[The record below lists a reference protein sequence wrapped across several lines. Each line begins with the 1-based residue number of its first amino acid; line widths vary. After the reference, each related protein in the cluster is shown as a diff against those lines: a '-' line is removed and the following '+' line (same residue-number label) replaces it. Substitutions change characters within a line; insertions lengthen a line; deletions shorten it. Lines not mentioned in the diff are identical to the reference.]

1 MPSVLL
7 FLLQIFQIAS
17 FHVTSRCRA
26 TNKKLNPHPLSRS
39 SSRSRPASSLSY
51 NNRYFALVL
60 RASTSSTVDDTYNNE
75 NYDDKLVSEIPIEKR
90 GIGVGIDLGTT
101 NSAIAILQASKNTT
115 TQQLVGLSYTVSPK
129 ILSIPN
135 NGRTM
140 PSIVTILPNNHDNG
154 NKEHPKKI
162 VVGKEAAQLEHE
174 YPESSYRNVKRI
186 IGTGGKKAI
195 QNGVLVPNFY
205 FESGKKI
212 KNGAH
217 EIRNFQVSL
226 PRQLEDAQA
235 SPAKLSWSSNTSPSE
250 FVTPEYISSC
260 ILQTLFRTA
269 EEATGDKV
277 TRAVIGVPAFF
288 NDAQRE
294 ATKQACRMAGVNK
307 VRLITEPEAAAL
319 AYGLGK
325 DINNNNYNDEGRM
338 AFEDELVL
346 VFDLGGG
353 TFDVSVLA
361 VGGGVMEVVATTGNS
376 MLGGSDFDRK
386 IATWITSEV
395 SKASSDSSKK
405 WLQLESV
412 QSAILR
418 CAEAVRIHLSNSRTV
433 RLALPLTTNGWL
445 SLSKPTDILL
455 TKQDEVVRSSSTHH
469 VITELSRKSMEE
481 LCKEE
486 FQSLLPPVREVALL
500 AGLLLP
506 GDAPPSV
513 ADAAVQ
519 LEKELKEASTAALEF
534 EEFYETAGNSHND
547 IGIKDQLNEDE
558 DNDNNKIDED
568 SLLLIRNMDIKAM
581 RAEQR
586 QGRKKSRDLAARERS
601 FRKEKLRAET
611 NAKLTNRNSASVGGA
626 VKVKKSSYGRLA
638 SQVVLVGGATRM
650 PGIGRMLT
658 ALTGVVPRKTV
669 NPDEAV
675 ALGAAIQVGLLDGDE
690 NLLGGLKVLNPMQA
704 AVLRALAKKSQL
716 DKIES

>member
-1 MPSVLL
+1 M
-7 FLLQIFQIAS
+7 
-17 FHVTSRCRA
+17 
-26 TNKKLNPHPLSRS
+26 
-39 SSRSRPASSLSY
+39 
-51 NNRYFALVL
+51 
-60 RASTSSTVDDTYNNE
+60 
-75 NYDDKLVSEIPIEKR
+75 
-90 GIGVGIDLGTT
+90 
-101 NSAIAILQASKNTT
+101 
-115 TQQLVGLSYTVSPK
+115 
-129 ILSIPN
+129 
-135 NGRTM
+135 
-140 PSIVTILPNNHDNG
+140 
-154 NKEHPKKI
+154 
-162 VVGKEAAQLEHE
+162 
-174 YPESSYRNVKRI
+174 
-186 IGTGGKKAI
+186 
-195 QNGVLVPNFY
+195 
-205 FESGKKI
+205 
-212 KNGAH
+212 
-217 EIRNFQVSL
+217 
-226 PRQLEDAQA
+226 
-235 SPAKLSWSSNTSPSE
+235 
-250 FVTPEYISSC
+250 
-260 ILQTLFRTA
+260 
-269 EEATGDKV
+269 

-325 DINNNNYNDEGRM
+325 DINNNDEGRT

-386 IATWITSEV
+386 IASWITSEV
-395 SKASSDSSKK
+395 SKGSTDSSKK
-405 WLQLESV
+405 WLQIESV

-445 SLSKPTDILL
+445 SLSKPTNILL
-455 TKQDEVVRSSSTHH
+455 TTKQDEVLSSPSTHH

-486 FQSLLPPVREVALL
+486 FQSLLPPVREVAIL

-513 ADAAVQ
+513 ADAAVR
-519 LEKELKEASTAALEF
+519 LEKELKEASSAALEF
-534 EEFYETAGNSHND
+534 EEFYETAGKSNND
-547 IGIKDQLNEDE
+547 IGIKDPLNEAE
-558 DNDNNKIDED
+558 DNDNNIIDED

-611 NAKLTNRNSASVGGA
+611 NAKLNNRNSPSVGGA
-626 VKVKKSSYGRLA
+626 VKVKKSSYGRLV

-716 DKIES
+716 EKIE